1 MGKSLIPKLYFIF
14 LVFFPCGDIR
24 RDVCARKGYCVSC
37 QENSSLPARIKYM
50 SEGGNEM
57 STATKDVAQATRDI
71 VAPWKGKKGG
81 IIPILQKV
89 QQEFGYLPDEAMVTI
104 SEETKVALAELY
116 GVATFYA
123 QFHLKPRGRHII
135 RVCRGTACHVRGS
148 LGILERVNSELELH
162 EGEVTTSDLRFTVEP
177 VACIGA
183 CGLAPCVMVDDE
195 TYGRLTKDKVP
206 DMLSK
211 YE

>member
-1 MGKSLIPKLYFIF
+1 M
-14 LVFFPCGDIR
+14 
-24 RDVCARKGYCVSC
+24 
-37 QENSSLPARIKYM
+37 
-50 SEGGNEM
+50 
-57 STATKDVAQATRDI
+57 TKDI

-81 IIPILQKV
+81 IIPILQSV
-89 QQEFGYLPDEAMVTI
+89 QHAFGYLPDEAMVTI
-104 SEETKVALAELY
+104 SKETKVALAELY

-148 LGILERVNSELELH
+148 LGILERVISELKLKKD
-162 EGEVTTSDLRFTVEP
+162 EVTTSDLKFTIEP

-183 CGLAPCVMVDDE
+183 CGLAPCITVDEE
-195 TYGRLTKDKVP
+195 TYGRLTKDLVP
-206 DMLSK
+206 GILSK

>member
-1 MGKSLIPKLYFIF
+1 MTLQTTG
-14 LVFFPCGDIR
+14 
-24 RDVCARKGYCVSC
+24 
-37 QENSSLPARIKYM
+37 
-50 SEGGNEM
+50 
-57 STATKDVAQATRDI
+57 TAERTREL

-81 IIPILQKV
+81 LIPILQSI
-89 QQEFGYLPDEAMVTI
+89 QHEFGYLPEEALIEV
-104 SEETKVALAELY
+104 SKELKTPKADIY

-148 LGILERVNSELELH
+148 LRIMDKVKQILHVEEND
-162 EGEVTTSDLRFTVEP
+162 TTEDLRFTLEP

-183 CGLAPCVMVDDE
+183 CGLAPVIMVDDD
-195 TYGRLTKDKVP
+195 THGRLTPDKVQP
-206 DMLSK
+206 ILDR

>member
-1 MGKSLIPKLYFIF
+1 MRLQYTFK
-14 LVFFPCGDIR
+14 
-24 RDVCARKGYCVSC
+24 
-37 QENSSLPARIKYM
+37 
-50 SEGGNEM
+50 GGNEM
-57 STATKDVAQATRDI
+57 STATKDVAQVTKDI
-71 VAPWKGKKGG
+71 VAPWKGKRGG

-89 QQEFGYLPDEAMVTI
+89 QHEFGYLPDEAMVTI

-148 LGILERVNSELELH
+148 LGILERVISELKLH
-162 EGEVTTSDLRFTVEP
+162 EGEVTTPDLRFTIEP

-183 CGLAPCVMVDDE
+183 CGLAPCVMVDDG
-195 TYGRLTKDKVP
+195 THGRLTKDKVP